1 MKVSDL
7 KKKFQI
13 LVGDST
19 LDCPTEFIISSINWA
34 FNELPNVPKLSRIF
48 SKHYQFNLDANE
60 GWRWNINGDFRRL
73 SNIPMLNFWTS
84 TGGDICKLNVCHRD
98 EIEFFTKNGIIEM
111 KQKGTPC
118 EYTIEKIDDDIFLV
132 FDRPLDIPVIIDYI
146 AYGFPKPVTSLED
159 EIEISAIAE
168 NLILQVMRDVWLRE
182 AEDFAFA
189 GSIRDYLDNKYLP
202 EAIQQLNK
210 RWGNEEYII
219 LGEG

>member
-7 KKKFQI
+7 KERFRI

-19 LDCPTEFIISSINWA
+19 LDIPTEFVISAINWA

-48 SKHYQFNLDANE
+48 SRHYQFNLDANE
-60 GWRWNINGDFRRL
+60 GWKWNLNGDFRRL
-73 SNIPMLNFWTS
+73 SNMPMLNFWTS

-98 EIEFFTKNGIIEM
+98 EVEFFTKNGIIEM

-118 EYTIEKIDDDIFLV
+118 EYTIEKIDDNIFLI

-146 AYGFPKPVTSLED
+146 AYGFPKPVED
-159 EIEISAIAE
+159 EDDEIDISAIAE
-168 NLILQVMRDVWLRE
+168 NLILQVMRGVWYRE
-182 AEDFAFA
+182 ADDFAFA
-189 GSIRDYLDNKYLP
+189 GAITDYLDNKYLP

-210 RWGNEEYII
+210 RWGNEAPII
-219 LGEG
+219 LGE